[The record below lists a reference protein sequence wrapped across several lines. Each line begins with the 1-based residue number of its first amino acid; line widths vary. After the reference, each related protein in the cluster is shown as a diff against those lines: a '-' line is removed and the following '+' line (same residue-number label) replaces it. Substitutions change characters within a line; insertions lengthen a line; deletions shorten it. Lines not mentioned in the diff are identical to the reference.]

1 MPCLHKGFL
10 AALGLAL
17 RPTGVGV
24 TQNLSRIG
32 KLKTLQSRRK
42 YTVDTTHFFQ
52 GASPSVHN
60 FDRLVGMSL
69 FAGNCPHERV
79 LISRL
84 GITLSDACIDVRR
97 APPFLNRPPHFV
109 VRLGVGTLLQ
119 NLEPLIN
126 RPPFFSNRL
135 LHPGN
140 ILPAMEQ
147 PGMNEAIRGI
157 TH

>member
-1 MPCLHKGFL
+1 MPCFHKRFL

-24 TQNLSRIG
+24 TQNLGRIG
-32 KLKTLQSRRK
+32 KLETLQSGREH
-42 YTVDTTHFFQ
+42 TVDTTHFFQ

-60 FDRLVGMSL
+60 FDRLVGMGL
-69 FAGNCPHERV
+69 FAGNCPYERV

-84 GITLSDACIDVRR
+84 GITLSDAGIDVRR

-109 VRLGVGTLLQ
+109 VRLGIGTLLQ
-119 NLEPLIN
+119 NLEPLVN
-126 RPPFFSNRL
+126 RPPLFSNRL

-147 PGMNEAIRGI
+147 PGMDEPIRSI